1 MRLLLIGILFLSIG
15 CKQES
20 SVTTQSFVYRDKL
33 VTVNRFVEKV
43 SANKIKVSLKIAGL
57 KNNCADCPFFMTDT
71 LTYGVKTI
79 LDENCIYKG
88 ELKKNNGVGFSLISP
103 LPIPDTLTLTY
114 FFDPNG
120 IKKIN
125 IDGDVAY
132 HPQRVLT
139 LLNTDCSVNF

>member
-1 MRLLLIGILFLSIG
+1 MKLSLVAILFFLIA
-15 CKQES
+15 CKQET
-20 SVTTQSFVYRDKL
+20 SVKTQSFVYQDKL
-33 VTVNRFVEKV
+33 VTVKRFIEKV
-43 SANKIKVSLKIAGL
+43 SPNKIKVSLKISGL

-71 LTYGVKTI
+71 LTYGVNTI
-79 LDENCIYKG
+79 LDESCTYKG
-88 ELKKNNGVGFSLISP
+88 KLKKNNGVGFSLISP